1 MVLYTSFDFLALGL
15 ILFSSV
21 FAYFRG
27 VFREIILISNWFIS
41 ILISYLISPAVF
53 NFISNIEIV
62 TDIFSD
68 SCELIMILAF
78 LFGFIF
84 SLIIVSFFTLNLSK
98 FVENSI
104 FSEINKVLGLC
115 FGILRGALIIIVFL
129 IVHNQIWSDGG
140 WTTVHNSKSNN
151 ITINMQ
157 NKVLAHYPKNIPKW
171 LINNY
176 ESLVTNCL
184 VR

>member
-1 MVLYTSFDFLALGL
+1 MDSYTSFDFLGLGL

-27 VFREIILISNWFIS
+27 FFREIILISNWFIS

-84 SLIIVSFFTLNLSK
+84 SF
-98 FVENSI
+98 
-104 FSEINKVLGLC
+104 EIGKIHGR
-115 FGILRGALIIIVFL
+115 I
-129 IVHNQIWSDGG
+129 
-140 WTTVHNSKSNN
+140 K
-151 ITINMQ
+151 TID
-157 NKVLAHYPKNIPKW
+157 
-171 LINNY
+171 
-176 ESLVTNCL
+176 
-184 VR
+184 

>member
-1 MVLYTSFDFLALGL
+1 MDSYTSFDFLGLGL

-41 ILISYLISPAVF
+41 ILVSYLISPAVF
-53 NFISNIEIV
+53 NLISNIEIIK
-62 TDIFSD
+62 DIFSD

-129 IVHNQIWSDGG
+129 IVHNQIWTEGG
-140 WTTVHNSKSNN
+140 WKTVNNSKSNS
-151 ITINMQ
+151 ITINIQ
-157 NKVLAHYPKNIPKW
+157 NKILAYYPKNIPKW

>member
-1 MVLYTSFDFLALGL
+1 MDPYTSFDFLALGL

-27 VFREIILISNWFIS
+27 VFREVILIANWFIS
-41 ILISYLISPAVF
+41 VVVAYLISPAVF
-53 NFISNIEIV
+53 NFISNIEFI
-62 TDIFSD
+62 TNIFSD

-140 WTTVHNSKSNN
+140 WTTVHKSKSNN

-184 VR
+184 VK